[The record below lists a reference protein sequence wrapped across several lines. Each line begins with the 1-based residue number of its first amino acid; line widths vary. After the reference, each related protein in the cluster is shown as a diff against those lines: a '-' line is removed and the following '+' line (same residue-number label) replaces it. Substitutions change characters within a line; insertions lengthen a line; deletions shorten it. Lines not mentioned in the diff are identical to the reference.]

1 MRISDWS
8 SDVCSSD
15 LFFRAANGGTL
26 LLDEVSEMPLTL
38 QAKLLRALQEREVI
52 PIGATTP
59 ERIDVRVIAC
69 ANRDLQDEVAA
80 GAFRA
85 DLLYRPSVF
94 PLPTRRSEQRRVGKE
109 SVSTGRNR
117 GAPCNSKNKNTNH
130 YILKQ
135 RLTRR

>member
-80 GAFRA
+80 GRLRA
-85 DLLYRPSVF
+85 ALYYRPSAF
-94 PLPTRRSEQRRVGKE
+94 PLPTRPLVARPQYTPPPAAGPILCTAAPPPTA
-109 SVSTGRNR
+109 TGTAAWR
-117 GAPCNSKNKNTNH
+117 G
-130 YILKQ
+130 
-135 RLTRR
+135 

>member
-15 LFFRAANGGTL
+15 L
-26 LLDEVSEMPLTL
+26 
-38 QAKLLRALQEREVI
+38 AKLLRALQEREVI

-80 GAFRA
+80 GRFRA
-85 DLLYRPSVF
+85 DLYYRLSVF
-94 PLPTRRSEQRRVGKE
+94 PLSTRPLVERPQDIPALAAALIFRHADRK
-109 SVSTGRNR
+109 ST
-117 GAPCNSKNKNTNH
+117 
-130 YILKQ
+130 
-135 RLTRR
+135 RLNPSHSFATRMPSSA

>member
-1 MRISDWS
+1 MLEALLFGHQKGAFTGAS
-8 SDVCSSD
+8 SGGEG
-15 LFFRAANGGTL
+15 FFRAANGGTL

-80 GAFRA
+80 GRFRA
-85 DLLYRPSVF
+85 GLYYRPRVF
-94 PLPTRRSEQRRVGKE
+94 TPSTHPLAE
-109 SVSTGRNR
+109 
-117 GAPCNSKNKNTNH
+117 
-130 YILKQ
+130 
-135 RLTRR
+135 